1 MREPFENKQ
10 RTWWQK
16 FADAERGIATGVS
29 GERSFAVHL
38 SMAAAVVVLAAVC
51 QVSLVEW
58 GLLTLSIAIVMGA
71 ELFNCALER
80 MARAITE
87 EQHDDIRDA
96 LDLASGAVLMLAIGA
111 ALTGLLVF
119 VPRLLSAISQQV

>member
-1 MREPFENKQ
+1 MREPFENKN
-10 RTWWQK
+10 RTWLQK

-38 SMAAAVVVLAAVC
+38 STAAAVVVLAAVC

-58 GLLTLSIAIVMGA
+58 GLLTLSIAIVLGA

-87 EQHDDIRDA
+87 ETSDFVRDA
-96 LDLASGAVLMLAIGA
+96 LDMASGAVLMLAIGA

-119 VPRLLSAISQQV
+119 VPRLLSAISQQF